1 MAARVYGVAA
11 RPPTRRALGATI
23 RTLRQERR
31 LSLETLAGAAGMHT
45 TYLSG
50 IERGINNPSWDK
62 LGALA
67 VALDVAVSEIVLRAE
82 RG

>member
-1 MAARVYGVAA
+1 VAA

>member
-1 MAARVYGVAA
+1 MAA